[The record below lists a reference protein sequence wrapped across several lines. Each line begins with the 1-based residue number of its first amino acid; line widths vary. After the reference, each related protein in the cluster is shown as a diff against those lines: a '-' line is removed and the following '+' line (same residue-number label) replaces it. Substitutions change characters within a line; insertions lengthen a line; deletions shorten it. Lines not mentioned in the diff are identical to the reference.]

1 LAVVLPPLLFLE
13 KEDWK
18 NGHHESQAEV
28 FEAEDSQDDSGRD
41 QERQESR

>member
-1 LAVVLPPLLFLE
+1 MVSPSLLFLE

-18 NGHHESQAEV
+18 NGHHEIKAEV
-28 FEAEDSQDDSGRD
+28 FEAEVSQDVGERY